1 MAGTSYGWINPLL
14 VRLLS
19 PASDLPMTPD
29 QSSWV
34 VALIELGDLF
44 SPLPAA
50 LLVDAWGRKPLLLST
65 APMYIISWILVL
77 TTRSVPV
84 LYFVRILQGFGMGIV
99 YTVLPMYLAEI
110 SQPKIR
116 GAISTFFEGMW
127 CLGILLE
134 YCLGPFLSYQGLS
147 WASLAVPVAFL
158 ATFLLMPES
167 PYFLVMVDRPAEA
180 SRKLFIEDL
189 MKRSEQLKVIMMCPT
204 VQNVLHKS
212 GFKPFNLL
220 LHQEMNEDDFDKRL
234 GSAGHRIRTTD
245 GQGHFR
251 SVLTRPRITCQI
263 AQRNPMSEKYR
274 SEMPL
279 TISVGFGGYLSVTP
293 CLSLT
298 WLRGEESTMDEMEE
312 IEVTV
317 KKEMK
322 TETRSWKELFS
333 TPADRRA
340 FLIVQVAT
348 ITKFMS
354 GIGAVLSYSSET
366 FSESTRSF
374 LSPDQFTMLMGLL
387 IIVSTLVASFTV
399 DHMGRRPLLLI
410 SSLGCAVFEMLAAL
424 YYYLDGSGV
433 DTSPYSWVAFA
444 SVASYCVIFSLGVG
458 PLVPVL
464 QAELFP
470 SNTRGLASGIT
481 TITDTV
487 TSLICMK
494 LYEVIASGPGL
505 YINYLIY
512 ALFSLAGLIVMY
524 LIVPET
530 KGRSFAQ
537 IQSDLAAT
545 YNESRDLSDK
555 VRSKDSNYTQF

>member
-1 MAGTSYGWINPLL
+1 MNKGVFRQYLAAFIASLSVLMAGTSYGWINPLL

-180 SRKLFIEDL
+180 SR
-189 MKRSEQLKVIMMCPT
+189 
-204 VQNVLHKS
+204 
-212 GFKPFNLL
+212 
-220 LHQEMNEDDFDKRL
+220 
-234 GSAGHRIRTTD
+234 
-245 GQGHFR
+245 
-251 SVLTRPRITCQI
+251 
-263 AQRNPMSEKYR
+263 
-274 SEMPL
+274 
-279 TISVGFGGYLSVTP
+279 
-293 CLSLT
+293 SLT

-322 TETRSWKELFS
+322 IETRSWKELFS